1 MADLQARLDLPP
13 DEAVQFFARKGEAI
27 AWDYT
32 EVWRDANVQGF
43 TVAKA
48 TTLDVLRTFRGEVA
62 KAVGEG
68 QTFADFKRT
77 LQPRL
82 QDLGWWG
89 RQEVLDG
96 DTGEVSTVQLGSV
109 RRLRTIFQT
118 NVQTAYMAGRFKRY
132 LADVQDRPYWRYVAV
147 MDGRTRPLH
156 AALNGKVWRWDD
168 PIWQVIWPPNGWGC
182 RCRVVA
188 MTAAEFEASGLPL
201 ENGADAVVQLQVPIG
216 RDGETVAVQGVRYRD
231 VDGKERIFR
240 PDPGWDYN
248 PGAEWARFDR
258 AGPQPDAAPGA
269 GGARSA
275 TITSTPAGNTWREAG
290 RPDLAASAVPRLP
303 DAGLLPAPVDQAQA
317 RRMVRDVLLTD
328 GTGMREVQT
337 PVGDVVLRR
346 EWLDPVAD
354 HAGGKLARLANLV
367 VPTLE
372 QPFEVWLTPY
382 ADGAYRRRWLAL
394 FNGAQPMLMLVREN
408 ADGSLAWDAYERSEW
423 WWLNNLRRG
432 TLLFGRDADGG
443 GGG

>member
-1 MADLQARLDLPP
+1 MAELQARLDLPP
-13 DEAVQFFARKGEAI
+13 EEAVRYFAAKGEVI
-27 AWDYT
+27 AWNHTD
-32 EVWRDANVQGF
+32 VWREANVHGW

-48 TTLDVLRTFRGEVA
+48 TTHEVLRTIRTEVG
-62 KAVGEG
+62 KAVGG
-68 QTFADFKRT
+68 GMTFAEFKRT

-96 DTGEVSTVQLGSV
+96 DTGEVTQVQLGSV
-109 RRLRTIFQT
+109 RRLRTIYQT

-132 LADVQDRPYWRYVAV
+132 LANVSDRPYWRYVAV

-156 AALNGKVWRWDD
+156 VALNGKVWRWDD

-248 PGAEWARFDR
+248 PGAEWPTFDR

-269 GGARSA
+269 GAPRAA
-275 TITSTPAGNTWREAG
+275 TIASASDVATWRSAG
-290 RPDLAASAVPRLP
+290 RPDLQAPNMPRLP
-303 DAGLLPAPVDQAQA
+303 DAGLLPAAGDQVQA
-317 RRMVRDVLLTD
+317 RRMVRDALLTGGVD
-328 GTGMREVQT
+328 MRTVDT
-337 PVGDVVLRR
+337 PVGQVVLRR
-346 EWLDPVAD
+346 ELLDPVAD
-354 HAGGKLARLANLV
+354 HAGGALARLANLV

-372 QPFEVWLTPY
+372 SPAEVWLTRF

-394 FNGAQPMLMLVREN
+394 FDGVEPMLMLVREN
-408 ADGSLAWDAYERSEW
+408 ADGSLAWDGYGSSEW

-432 TLLFGRDADGG
+432 TLLYGRDVEGG
-443 GGG
+443 G

>member
-13 DEAVQFFARKGEAI
+13 EEAVQFFTQKGEAI
-27 AWDYT
+27 AWDHT
-32 EVWRDANVQGF
+32 DVWREANVHAF
-43 TVAKA
+43 TVARA
-48 TTLDVLRTFRGEVA
+48 TTLDVLRTIRGEVA

-118 NVQTAYMAGRFKRY
+118 NVQTSYMAGRFKRY
-132 LADVQDRPYWRYVAV
+132 LANVQDRPYWRYVAV

-201 ENGADAVVQLQVPIG
+201 ENGADAVVQLQLPIG

-248 PGAEWARFDR
+248 PGAEWATFDR

-269 GGARSA
+269 GAPRAA
-275 TITSTPAGNTWREAG
+275 TIASTPAGTTWREAG
-290 RPDLAASAVPRLP
+290 RPDLAAPSVPRLP
-303 DAGLLPAPVDQAQA
+303 DAGVLPAPVDQAQA
-317 RRMVRDVLLTD
+317 RRMVRDALLTD
-328 GTGMREVQT
+328 GAGMREVET
-337 PVGDVVLRR
+337 PVGKVVLRR
-346 EWLDPVAD
+346 EWLDSVAD
-354 HAGGKLARLANLV
+354 HAGGAAARLANLV

-372 QPFEVWLTPY
+372 QPFEAWLTPY
-382 ADGAYRRRWLAL
+382 ADGGYRRRWLAV
-394 FNGAQPMLMLVREN
+394 FDGVRPMLMLVREN
-408 ADGSLAWDAYERSEW
+408 ADGSLAWDAYESSEW

-432 TLLFGRDADGG
+432 TLLFGRDVQGNG
-443 GGG
+443 